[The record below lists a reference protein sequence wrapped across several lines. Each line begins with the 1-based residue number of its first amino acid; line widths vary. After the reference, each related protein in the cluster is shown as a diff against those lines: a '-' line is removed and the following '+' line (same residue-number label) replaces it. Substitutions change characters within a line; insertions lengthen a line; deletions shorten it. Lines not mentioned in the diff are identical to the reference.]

1 MPESRFPPVVSPLI
15 PPEAGSAMARAG
27 AGFDWWQ
34 ALARV
39 LSSIDAVREGRAL
52 YVLLSALSGGGL
64 ALATARASLGRGET
78 TWAVAQAAVGLFIAF
93 YGSNAAGLLMMDRAL
108 GRPPRDVFDALEDAL
123 GIAHRVLAALAGMV
137 LLAAA
142 LAGGLLGLLWLSGL
156 PKLGPWLFAGVVPL
170 TVAVVGV
177 VAVAGAAVVGPL
189 TGPSVWL
196 GASSWQSFRVLLCL
210 IRHQLLQAAVM
221 AVALSGL
228 TGLVGAGTS
237 LVVMLGGRVMAEAS
251 VWMLGIDLPPEVLMV
266 GLFGGG
272 LQSINAAAVPK
283 EAVAHTAA
291 AAIGGG
297 VVFAV
302 ALVLPTAVYLRGVCE
317 VYLTLLR
324 NGQRIG
330 PQRGQRPG
338 LAEA

>member
-1 MPESRFPPVVSPLI
+1 MPEAHCPPPVSQVS
-15 PPEAGSAMARAG
+15 ATVTQGSTPNLGER
-27 AGFDWWQ
+27 FDWWQ
-34 ALARV
+34 ALVRV
-39 LSSIDAVREGRAL
+39 LSSIEAVRDGRAL

-64 ALATARASLGRGET
+64 ALATARASLGRGDT
-78 TWAVAQAAVGLFIAF
+78 TWAVGQAAVGLFIAF

-123 GIAHRVLAALAGMV
+123 GIAHRVLVALAGM
-137 LLAAA
+137 LLVAGG

-156 PKLGPWLFAGVVPL
+156 PRVGPWLFAGVVPL
-170 TVAVVGV
+170 TVAVVGL

-196 GASSWQSFRVLLCL
+196 GASSWQSFRTLAGL
-210 IRHQLLQAAVM
+210 IRQHLLQALVLAVT
-221 AVALSGL
+221 LSAL

-237 LVVMLGGRVMAEAS
+237 LLVMLGGRVMAEAS
-251 VWMLGIDLPPEVLMV
+251 VWMLGIDLAPEVLMV

-283 EAVAHTAA
+283 EALAHTTA

-324 NGQRIG
+324 HGQHR
-330 PQRGQRPG
+330 
-338 LAEA
+338 ANH

>member
-1 MPESRFPPVVSPLI
+1 MSESRFSPVVSPAL
-15 PPEAGSAMARAG
+15 PSEADGADGAMPKPTG
-27 AGFDWWQ
+27 HFDWWQ
-34 ALARV
+34 ALVRV
-39 LSSIDAVREGRAL
+39 LASIEAVRDGRAL

-64 ALATARASLGRGET
+64 ALATARASLARGEPG
-78 TWAVAQAAVGLFIAF
+78 WAVFQAAIGLFIAF
-93 YGSNAAGLLMMDRAL
+93 YGSNAAGLLLMDRAL
-108 GRPPRDVFDALEDAL
+108 GRTPRDVIDALEDAL
-123 GIAHRVLAALAGMV
+123 GIAHRVLAALAGM
-137 LLAAA
+137 LLIAAG
-142 LAGGLLGLLWLSGL
+142 LAGALLGLLWLSGL
-156 PKLGPWLFAGVVPL
+156 PRVGPWLFAGVVPL
-170 TVAVVGV
+170 TVAVVGLV
-177 VAVAGAAVVGPL
+177 VVAGAAVVGPL

-196 GASSWQSFRVLLCL
+196 GASSWQSFRTLLRL
-210 IRHQLLQAAVM
+210 IRRHLLQAVVM
-221 AVALSGL
+221 AVTLSGL

-251 VWMLGIDLPPEVLMV
+251 VWMLGIDLAPEVLMV

-272 LQSINAAAVPK
+272 LHSINSAVVPK

-324 NGQRIG
+324 HEQQGAPAQD
-330 PQRGQRPG
+330 
-338 LAEA
+338 